1 MLTLPLFFENIVKH
15 ETGFAI
21 KQNAVHKVCIPAAG
35 SVTET
40 GVYPGFIAYFPTDT
54 MRFRQDM
61 HMEIRYLPVSGSAA
75 DSAELKET

>member
-54 MRFRQDM
+54 MRLRIAGDA
-61 HMEIRYLPVSGSAA
+61 HGNTISAGIRISS
-75 DSAELKET
+75 